1 MYTSSITVLIFCLV
15 YHMIDTVHSLVPNL
29 HEILLLRYGS
39 TYCRKSI
46 IQISSTVWIEDAE
59 DGFVDDNEN
68 LMLGEKCLKSVK
80 AFAQDT
86 ISIHD
91 DDDDDDQEK
100 RFLGAAALAQRP
112 QPFSD
117 IHDCWIADAL
127 MDETNAQFKGA
138 IKLLD
143 HLFLFYLQSMK
154 GRITQSPFSIQKVVS
169 CFIVQ
174 CGHPDSE
181 YHCASYMAAL
191 YRGFKPLKDM
201 IHFDARQG
209 QYAHNFTYLEHLDLQ
224 NEDLDAMVF
233 DMSPTGFHGYLTN
246 DINHQ
251 EQKEIHD
258 IIMQCMINQQ
268 GESFQ

>member
-1 MYTSSITVLIFCLV
+1 
-15 YHMIDTVHSLVPNL
+15 
-29 HEILLLRYGS
+29 
-39 TYCRKSI
+39 
-46 IQISSTVWIEDAE
+46 VWIEDAE
-59 DGFVDDNEN
+59 DGFVDDDEN

-91 DDDDDDQEK
+91 DDGDHEK
-100 RFLGAAALAQRP
+100 RFLGAAALVQRP
-112 QPFSD
+112 QPFSY

-127 MDETNAQFKGA
+127 MDETNVQFKGA
-138 IKLLD
+138 VLLLD
-143 HLFLFYLQSMK
+143 HLFLFYLQRMK
-154 GRITQSPFSIQKVVS
+154 GRITQSPFSIEKVVS
-169 CFIVQ
+169 YFIVQ

-201 IHFDARQG
+201 IHFDAQQG

-251 EQKEIHD
+251 KQKEIHD
-258 IIMQCMINQQ
+258 IIMQCIIDQQ